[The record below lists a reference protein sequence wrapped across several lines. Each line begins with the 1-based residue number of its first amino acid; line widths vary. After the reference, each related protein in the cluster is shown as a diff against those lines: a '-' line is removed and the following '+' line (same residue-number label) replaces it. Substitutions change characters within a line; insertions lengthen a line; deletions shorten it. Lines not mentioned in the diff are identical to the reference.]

1 MFFTPEMVI
10 LVIGATRMYRA
21 LSTHFTTAYEY
32 APSFPPHT
40 PHNTNPSLLSPSI
53 GYSTRS
59 EQPDGTPMHRMRST
73 IAFRE
78 VIPLDGGVESQ
89 RSDEDQ
95 DKGKRTTKLDSAEI
109 DTPPPRAHSELT
121 YARNA

>member
-1 MFFTPEMVI
+1 
-10 LVIGATRMYRA
+10 
-21 LSTHFTTAYEY
+21 
-32 APSFPPHT
+32 
-40 PHNTNPSLLSPSI
+40 
-53 GYSTRS
+53 
-59 EQPDGTPMHRMRST
+59 MHRMRST

-95 DKGKRTTKLDSAEI
+95 DKDKRTTKLDSAEI
-109 DTPPPRAHSELT
+109 DSDTPPPRAHSELT